1 MRNKQRVLSL
11 LITAILLFAGSLFIN
26 TDKAIA
32 VGVCNITVEKI
43 ALPDLGTEFQFS
55 APSPGPGNFTLSS
68 GEQEIFNEILY
79 GDDVTIIEQ
88 VPEGWILESFS
99 CEVTGGNFT
108 PLINELENGVTIDCE
123 GDAPPGQDP
132 EVSDITCLFV
142 NNVIPQNVPTLS
154 EWGIIAMAGILG
166 MVGFMVIRRRKA
178 TV

>member
-1 MRNKQRVLSL
+1 MRSKQRVLSV
-11 LITAILLFAGSLFIN
+11 LITAMLIFAGSLFIN
-26 TDKAIA
+26 TDDAIA
-32 VGVCNITVEKI
+32 VGVCNITVENF

-55 APSPGPGNFTLSS
+55 APSPGPGNFALST
-68 GEQEIFNEILY
+68 GEQEIFNQILF
-79 GDDVTIIEQ
+79 GDEVTITEQ

-99 CEVTGGNFT
+99 CEVTGGNFA

-123 GDAPPGQDP
+123 GDGPPGQDP

-142 NNVIPQNVPTLS
+142 NSIIPRNIPTLS

-166 MVGFMVIRRRKA
+166 MVGFMAIRRTKL